1 MQHRGGG
8 RWLQPPR
15 SGRRRRAGCAL
26 GGAGRCP
33 GGWPAAAGAA
43 LLPLQAEVAPA
54 SGWDRSSGRRSPA
67 NRRGGRLGR
76 VIQVA
81 DCSDESYLQRRDC
94 ATALPKAYRHKH
106 MHTQHHTAQQRETE
120 RERVL
125 QRHRFRREY
134 STAQHSLSRRGTGQS
149 TQLNRQTRTETT
161 AKKMHRL
168 SSSTCLLLCLDDA
181 LHPLLGALF
190 WGRTLR
196 PNVQVWLFISEILE
210 GGEATFRP

>member
-1 MQHRGGG
+1 MRTWGSRAMPWGVACGGG
-8 RWLQPPR
+8 GGTFAA
-15 SGRRRRAGCAL
+15 SGG
-26 GGAGRCP
+26 GGAGFGLGP
-33 GGWPAAAGAA
+33 QLWP
-43 LLPLQAEVAPA
+43 EVTCEH
-54 SGWDRSSGRRSPA
+54 
-67 NRRGGRLGR
+67 RRGGRLGR

-168 SSSTCLLLCLDDA
+168 SSPTCLLLCLDDA